1 MPPMFHDTP
10 PSHMYSIP
18 TPYPQSLYG
27 PTTGGG
33 LALIEVLPPGL
44 VQMVAPPLFV
54 QV

>member
-1 MPPMFHDTP
+1 MFHEIP

-27 PTTGGG
+27 PTTGG
-33 LALIEVLPPGL
+33 LVVIDVLPPGL
-44 VQMVAPPLFV
+44 EHTVAPPLLV